1 MEIFT
6 QEYMPQAETFSSPI
20 LVQSNIA
27 QVLGIRQQTSLLL
40 GGLFRLLF
48 RRVGIRLSF
57 ALHSILGNRIGG
69 LKMVPQRG
77 VYEGTN
83 SRRN

>member
-6 QEYMPQAETFSSPI
+6 QEYVPPF

-27 QVLGIRQQTSLLL
+27 RVLGIRQQTSLLL
-40 GGLFRLLF
+40 GALLRLLF
-48 RRVGIRLSF
+48 RRVAIRLSS
-57 ALHSILGNRIGG
+57 ALHSILSTRIGG
-69 LKMVPQRG
+69 LKTVPQR

-83 SRRN
+83 NRRN